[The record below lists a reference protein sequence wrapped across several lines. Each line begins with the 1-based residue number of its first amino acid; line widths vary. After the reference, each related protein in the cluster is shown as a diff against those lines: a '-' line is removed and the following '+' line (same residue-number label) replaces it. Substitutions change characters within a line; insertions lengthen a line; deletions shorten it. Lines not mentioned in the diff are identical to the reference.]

1 MNAASSVGSAASGTF
16 KNWWSRFLIAA
27 REEPEGA
34 LAGFARDKLVS
45 RATLGL
51 LVFGAVAYFA
61 FAQHWF
67 LYAFEL
73 WLGYAGAAAALAVLC
88 AISGVR
94 AGWLRIAPAI
104 ALGAA
109 LGALLACVLW
119 LVAHPGAMVSWQQA
133 ALQSWQPFVFGIVFA
148 GITVVQDF
156 VASERGIA
164 RRAQQTMLR
173 QQQEGAKQAAEAQLR
188 LLQAQI
194 EPHFLLNTLANV
206 RSLVK
211 RDTTRATEMLDHLS
225 DYLHV
230 ALPRM
235 RQTHST
241 LAREAQLSESFLS
254 IMQIRMGERLKFS
267 FDIPADL
274 GAITFP
280 PMLLQ
285 TLVENSIK
293 HGLEPS
299 SEGGDIQVL
308 AKRLNTGHGEQCQ
321 VTVADTGIGFGRA
334 NTGGTGIGL
343 VNIRERLESLFAA
356 NASLTIS
363 ANTPRGVIAT
373 LIIPI
378 ESKP

>member
-1 MNAASSVGSAASGTF
+1 MSASVAVNGAA
-16 KNWWSRFLIAA
+16 KKWWSKFVMGAHI
-27 REEPEGA
+27 EPEGA
-34 LAGFARDKLVS
+34 LASFTRSKLIAVP
-45 RATLGL
+45 TLGL
-51 LVFGAVAYFA
+51 LALGMLAYFA
-61 FAQHWF
+61 FAQQWF

-73 WLGYAGAAAALAVLC
+73 WLGYAGAAAALTLLSAT
-88 AISGVR
+88 SGVR
-94 AGWLRIAPAI
+94 VGWLRVAPTIIA
-104 ALGAA
+104 GAA
-109 LGALLACVLW
+109 LGALLACVVW
-119 LVAHPGAMVSWQQA
+119 LVAHPGAMVSWKQS
-133 ALQSWQPFVFGIVFA
+133 ALQSWQPFLFGIVFA
-148 GITVVQDF
+148 AIQVVQDF

-164 RRAQQTMLR
+164 RRAQQTMQR
-173 QQQEGAKQAAEAQLR
+173 QQQEAAKQAAEAQLR

-211 RDTTRATEMLDHLS
+211 RDTHRATEMLDHLS

-241 LAREAQLSESFLS
+241 LERETQLSMSFLS
-254 IMQIRMGERLKFS
+254 IMQIRMGARLTFS
-267 FDIPADL
+267 FDIPASL
-274 GAITFP
+274 GAVTFP

-299 SEGGDIQVL
+299 SEGGEISVRATLLTQALGQFVQV
-308 AKRLNTGHGEQCQ
+308 
-321 VTVADTGIGFGRA
+321 VVADTGIGFGRA

-343 VNIRERLESLFAA
+343 VNIRERLQSLYGN

-363 ANTPRGVIAT
+363 ENSPRGVVTT

-378 ESKP
+378 VDTESTS